1 LSAGQK
7 PAIIAENFDIM
18 TMAAAT
24 DTETLISR
32 LEDILQFV
40 ESREADFADLIQQVQ
55 PHYRDSARN
64 LVHYMAL
71 RSFDLRPIQ
80 EELSMMS
87 ISSLGH
93 SEGYTLT
100 NLKKILHL
108 LRLVEGLRDYGVQED
123 FHSPLNYYRSKE
135 QLQENTL
142 QLFGAHPGH
151 NSTRIM
157 VTMPREAAYDY
168 DLVRS
173 LLKSGMNIA
182 RINTSHEE
190 PAEWEAMIRHIRRAE
205 ADLGY
210 NCLVYMDLS
219 GPKLR
224 TEQLDPAHTI
234 SESRKG
240 DYLLLRQGDRISV
253 VRQLPERLPMSET
266 AANTFLSISLPQ
278 VFEDVQPDQRIF
290 FDDGKIRAKITEV
303 HPDSFE
309 VEITYAGI
317 NGAKLRADKGINL
330 PDTHLRLPSLT
341 EEDHDHLAFMAR
353 QADIVGYSFVRTPED
368 VEQLEY
374 DIAKLGREDMG
385 IILKI
390 ETKEAFE
397 NLPKMLLTAM
407 RSPKTGVMI
416 ARGDLAVEMGF
427 ERIAEVQEEILWICE
442 SAHIPGIWATQVLE
456 KLASKGIATR
466 AEITD
471 AAMSARA
478 ECVMLNKGPY
488 IVDAVAT
495 LDDIIGRMASHQ
507 FKRMS
512 NLRPLQVA
520 NQFINNRS

>member
-1 LSAGQK
+1 
-7 PAIIAENFDIM
+7 M
-18 TMAAAT
+18 TPPT
-24 DTETLISR
+24 DTGALIS
-32 LEDILQFV
+32 EIQYILDFV
-40 ESREADFADLIQQVQ
+40 KKREADLADLIRQVQ

-108 LRLVEGLRDYGVQED
+108 LRLVSGASDSGIQED

-135 QLQENTL
+135 QLRENTTT
-142 QLFGAHPGH
+142 LFGAHPGGH
-151 NSTRIM
+151 CTRIM
-157 VTMPREAAYDY
+157 VTLSREVAYDY
-168 DLVRS
+168 ELAQA
-173 LLKSGMNIA
+173 LLNRGMNIA

-190 PAEWEAMIRHIRRAE
+190 PAEWEAMIRNIRRAE
-205 ADLGY
+205 QATGKS
-210 NCLVYMDLS
+210 CLIYMDLS

-224 TEQLDPAHTI
+224 TGAIDSERTVYDPL
-234 SESRKG
+234 KG
-240 DYLLLRQGDRISV
+240 DFLLLREDDEICMVQTLPDRAA
-253 VRQLPERLPMSET
+253 QPEEACRT
-266 AANTFLSISLPQ
+266 CVAISLPS
-278 VFEDVQPDQRIF
+278 VFADVRPGQRIF
-290 FDDGKIRAKITEV
+290 FDDGKIKAEITEV
-303 HPDSFE
+303 SAQGFG
-309 VEITYAGI
+309 VRITYTGM

-330 PDTHLRLPSLT
+330 PDTRLCLPSLT
-341 EEDHDHLAFMAR
+341 QDDLANLPFIA
-353 QADIVGYSFVRTPED
+353 QYADIVGYSFVRTPED
-368 VEQLEY
+368 VAQLQAELHR
-374 DIAKLGREDMG
+374 LGRSDLG

-390 ETKEAFE
+390 ETKESFE
-397 NLPKMLLTAM
+397 NLPMLLLTAM
-407 RSPKTGVMI
+407 RSPKVGVMI
-416 ARGDLAVEMGF
+416 ARGDLAVEIGF

-471 AAMSARA
+471 AAMAARA

-488 IVDAVAT
+488 IADAVAT
-495 LDDIIGRMASHQ
+495 LNDIIRRMESHQ

-520 NQFINNRS
+520 RQFLEH

>member
-1 LSAGQK
+1 M
-7 PAIIAENFDIM
+7 PAISDI
-18 TMAAAT
+18 
-24 DTETLISR
+24 DKLISKM
-32 LEDILQFV
+32 EDILSFV
-40 ESREADFADLIQQVQ
+40 QNQEAELTELVRKVQ

-108 LRLVEGLRDYGVQED
+108 LRLVAGQTDSGVQED
-123 FHSPLNYYRSKE
+123 FHSPLNYFRSKA
-135 QLQENTL
+135 QLEENAQ

-151 NSTRIM
+151 HSTRIM

-168 DLVRS
+168 DLVKS
-173 LLKSGMNIA
+173 LLHGGMNIA

-205 ADLGY
+205 AELGH

-224 TEQLDPAHTI
+224 TEQLDPAKAV
-234 SESRKG
+234 SEPRKG
-240 DYLLLRQGDRISV
+240 DYLLLQQGDRLSV
-253 VRQLPERLPMSET
+253 VRQLPERLPHHHTEVL
-266 AANTFLSISLPQ
+266 AGNTFLTISLPQ
-278 VFEDVQPDQRIF
+278 VFEDVLPGQRIF

-341 EEDHDHLAFMAR
+341 EEDHSNLKFMSK

-368 VEQLEY
+368 VEQLQMEL
-374 DIAKLGREDMG
+374 AKLGRTDIG

-390 ETKEAFE
+390 ETKEAFD
-397 NLPKMLLTAM
+397 NLPTMLLTAM

-488 IVDAVAT
+488 IVEAVAT
-495 LDDIIGRMASHQ
+495 LDDIIHRMTGHQ

-520 NQFINNRS
+520 RQFLMKNG

>member
-1 LSAGQK
+1 M
-7 PAIIAENFDIM
+7 I
-18 TMAAAT
+18 AAAET
-24 DTETLISR
+24 DIETLISR
-32 LEDILQFV
+32 LEEILQFV
-40 ESREADFADLIQQVQ
+40 QTREADFADLIQKIQ
-55 PHYRDSARN
+55 PHYQDSARN
-64 LVHYMAL
+64 LIHYMAL

-108 LRLVEGLRDYGVQED
+108 LRMVAGLTDTGVQED

-142 QLFGAHPGH
+142 QLFGAHPGYH
-151 NSTRIM
+151 STRIM

-173 LLKSGMNIA
+173 LLQSGMNIA

-190 PAEWEAMIRHIRRAE
+190 PAEWEAMIRHIRKAE
-205 ADLGY
+205 ADLKH

-224 TEQLDPAHTI
+224 TEQLDPARTV
-234 SESRKG
+234 SDSRKG
-240 DYLLLRQGDRISV
+240 DYLLLHEGDRLSV
-253 VRQLPERLPMSET
+253 VKHLPERLPFSDVKDNT
-266 AANTFLSISLPQ
+266 GNTFLTISLPQ
-278 VFEDVQPDQRIF
+278 VFEDVQAGERIF
-290 FDDGKIRAKITEV
+290 FDDGKIRAKIMRV
-303 HPDSFE
+303 QSDFFE

-317 NGAKLRADKGINL
+317 SGAKLRADKGINL

-341 EEDHDHLAFMAR
+341 EEDHANLAFMAR

-368 VEQLEY
+368 VEQLQAEL
-374 DIAKLGREDMG
+374 AKLGRKDMG

-397 NLPKMLLTAM
+397 NLPMMLLTAM

-495 LDDIIGRMASHQ
+495 LDDIIHRMESHQ

-520 NQFINNRS
+520 SQFIQTHA